1 MLCEVFAI
9 VVGVLPEGPWPP
21 LTRGLDFCEAKRLGE
36 RNENYSILSLRQKS
50 SIFATSLVRG
60 RQGAAARRPLNLQ
73 LFPIQR
79 RIHQI
84 VSLVPQLQR
93 EERRVGL
100 VDAL

>member
-1 MLCEVFAI
+1 MRSFSNVVEVP
-9 VVGVLPEGPWPP
+9 PEGPWPP

-60 RQGAAARRPLNLQ
+60 RQGAAARRPSNLQ
-73 LFPIQR
+73 LFPVEGR
-79 RIHQI
+79 VDQI
-84 VSLVPQLQR
+84 ISLISQLQR
-93 EERRVGL
+93 EERRVAL